1 MKRREQVLVGFC
13 VVVVAASVWFALA
26 PASSGTKANLVSLNE
41 ARRKTLE
48 SRNNAKKLQADKLA
62 IEPQVKA
69 RAYDKPADQV
79 VPIIVGNLQSAADR
93 AGIHLRE
100 VRPLRS
106 KIVTDEM
113 DPKVV
118 AKTTSGRSARA
129 SSTTHEVL
137 GARVPIE
144 VRFKAPFQPN
154 VMRFLYDLENPAGRM
169 VVDKIS
175 ITSADAK
182 FRTVE
187 VSAQITVFTRSSSGT
202 AGGDTGEITDERATK
217 G

>member
-1 MKRREQVLVGFC
+1 MLVGFC
-13 VVVVAASVWFALA
+13 VVVVAGAIWFVLA
-26 PASSGTKANLVSLNE
+26 PPPRGSKANLAPLKDALNKTVASKNN
-41 ARRKTLE
+41 ARRLRE
-48 SRNNAKKLQADKLA
+48 DQLA

-79 VPIIVGNLQSAADR
+79 VPIVVGSLQSAAER

-100 VRPLRS
+100 VRPLRA

-118 AKTTSGRSARA
+118 AKTTTGRSARA

-137 GARVPIE
+137 GARVPVE

-154 VMRFLYDLENPAGRM
+154 VVKFLYDLENPAGRM
-169 VVDKIS
+169 VIDKIS

-202 AGGDTGEITDERATK
+202 AGGDTGDVTDDRATK